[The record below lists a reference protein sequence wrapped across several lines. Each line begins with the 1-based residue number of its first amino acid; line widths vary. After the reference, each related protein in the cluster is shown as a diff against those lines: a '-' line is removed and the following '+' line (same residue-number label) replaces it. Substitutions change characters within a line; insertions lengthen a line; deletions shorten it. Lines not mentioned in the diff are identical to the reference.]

1 MQFPKFQGH
10 RLVLFEVILTGVEE
24 QFLSIFH
31 ELNIYWST
39 ASKTEKNEIFEKEH
53 WWKLENTFRYLPVIG
68 VNLAFVSLIIW

>member
-31 ELNIYWST
+31 ELNIYWI
-39 ASKTEKNEIFEKEH
+39 KNRKRFLK
-53 WWKLENTFRYLPVIG
+53 KNTDEN
-68 VNLAFVSLIIW
+68 